1 MDGQPAGDKPGPHSQ
16 NESIPQAPS
25 KTAIAETEITK
36 DSNTKT
42 ETDKGPT
49 RELRREFRWFEIASL
64 SVNAMLA
71 FVGIGALCIYSGQL
85 QVMRGTL
92 AEMKRSGGTSAD
104 QLWQAIGNMNWMA
117 RTADGSLHQ
126 SQQAMDDSRRLL
138 GGQLSTMQKQ
148 FEALDR
154 PWVSISVSPIK
165 PLLYDGKTGVNA
177 TFIFSPTNVG
187 RSPAQEV
194 QIEPRLIIGSMG
206 TNVTGIQQ
214 RMCRQMEKG
223 QGMPAYILFPGPGS
237 PQEISLQLSVADIN
251 AFFTPFELNQGPI
264 DPIPIILVG
273 CVDYVFASSTRHH
286 HTGFAFDVLMKDRL
300 LVLKS
305 KTPLP
310 PESILLMLHPSGG
323 YFAD

>member
-1 MDGQPAGDKPGPHSQ
+1 
-16 NESIPQAPS
+16 
-25 KTAIAETEITK
+25 
-36 DSNTKT
+36 
-42 ETDKGPT
+42 
-49 RELRREFRWFEIASL
+49 
-64 SVNAMLA
+64 
-71 FVGIGALCIYSGQL
+71 
-85 QVMRGTL
+85 
-92 AEMKRSGGTSAD
+92 
-104 QLWQAIGNMNWMA
+104 MA

-138 GGQLSTMQKQ
+138 GRQLSTMQEQ

-165 PLLYDGKTGVNA
+165 PSLYDGKTGVNA

-237 PQEISLQLSVADIN
+237 PQEISLQT
-251 AFFTPFELNQGPI
+251 F
-264 DPIPIILVG
+264 G
-273 CVDYVFASSTRHH
+273 CGH
-286 HTGFAFDVLMKDRL
+286 
-300 LVLKS
+300 
-305 KTPLP
+305 
-310 PESILLMLHPSGG
+310 
-323 YFAD
+323 